1 MSGPAH
7 EWVILGA
14 GTVGRQVLAT
24 LEVHAQQRGEVVLGF
39 LDDDASR
46 VGQLVKGLPIL
57 GTPET
62 WLAAHGGPVQM
73 AIALGDPKVRRQA
86 VARIKALNL
95 EITFPPIINPFSCI
109 GSGVRLGEGV
119 LLQGGVVCQCDLE
132 VGAFTI
138 LGSCCSLAHDCV
150 VGEFSWLSPGTR
162 MAGHASIGDECLVG
176 MSTLILPHKRINDR
190 AETGAGSVITHDVPV
205 GETVAGVPARP
216 TRLLRAERDAM
227 IGSFSQPPDLNH
239 PI

>member
-1 MSGPAH
+1 MSAQPH
-7 EWVILGA
+7 EWIIFGS

-24 LEVHAQQRGEVVLGF
+24 LEVHAQQRGEVILGF

-46 VGQLVKGLPIL
+46 VGQQVKGLPIL
-57 GTPET
+57 GTPEA
-62 WLAAHGGPVQM
+62 WLAAHGHPVQM
-73 AIALGDPKVRRQA
+73 AMALGDPKVRREA
-86 VARIKALNL
+86 VTRIKALDAGV
-95 EITFPPIINPFSCI
+95 TFPPIINPFSCV

-132 VGAFTI
+132 VGAFTV

-150 VGEFSWLSPGTR
+150 VGEYSWLSPGTR
-162 MAGHASIGDECLVG
+162 MAGYASIGDECWVG

-216 TRLLRAERDAM
+216 TRLLRAERDAK
-227 IGSFSQPPDLNH
+227 IGGLATAPDSNLS
-239 PI
+239 I